1 MAREGGRRGGEAP
14 CCTQPQLLAESL
26 LVGAV
31 LPVPLALLLVLLLVL
46 LLIPWPLLLVL
57 LLLVL
62 LLMPWPLLLVLLLLL
77 ANCLPPCRGLMLGLC
92 AGVGGCRPAGP
103 TKQQTGRLLLLLL
116 PPCVFFLGVCR
127 TATPMRR

>member
-46 LLIPWPLLLVL
+46 LLI
-57 LLLVL
+57 
-62 LLMPWPLLLVLLLLL
+62 PWPLLLVLLLLL